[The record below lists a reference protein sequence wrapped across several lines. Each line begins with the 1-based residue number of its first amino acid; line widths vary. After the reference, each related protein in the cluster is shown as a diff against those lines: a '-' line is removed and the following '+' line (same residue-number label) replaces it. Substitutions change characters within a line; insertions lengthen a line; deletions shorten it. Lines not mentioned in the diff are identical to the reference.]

1 MENKMPRKTK
11 KTEQLPQKSDA
22 SELPFTP
29 AAKVKKMSIDDI
41 MAGTEA
47 GRIWDDIKNREIFMF
62 ALPNQI
68 VSQHAKPVLIDPGI
82 LHLVL
87 MSSAALPSLEEAVS
101 KSDPRRGIVGYQ
113 VELADRFVVV
123 KPAPLPLTEKKR

>member
-1 MENKMPRKTK
+1 MPRKTK
-11 KTEQLPQKSDA
+11 KDELPQTSA
-22 SELPFTP
+22 TSPLPITP
-29 AAKVKKMSIDDI
+29 AAKVKKMSIEDV

-47 GRIWDDIKNREIFMF
+47 GRIWNDIKDREIFMF
-62 ALPNQI
+62 ALPNQV
-68 VSQHAKPVLIDPGI
+68 VSQHAKPVLIDPGV

-101 KSDPRRGIVGYQ
+101 KSDPRRGIAGYQ

>member
-1 MENKMPRKTK
+1 MPKKTK
-11 KTEQLPQKSDA
+11 KDEQTVTNTAVTPVAMPAKSTLEQLM
-22 SELPFTP
+22 E
-29 AAKVKKMSIDDI
+29 
-41 MAGTEA
+41 GTEA
-47 GRIWDDIKNREIFMF
+47 GRIWNDIKDREIFMF

-68 VSQHAKPVLIDPGI
+68 VSQHAKPVLIDPGV

-101 KSDPRRGIVGYQ
+101 KGDPRRGINSYQ

-123 KPAPLPLTEKKR
+123 KPAPLSLNEKMKK